1 MLTWHTLMP
10 KCTISWSIVKSAA
23 SGKLLQ
29 FLDRQS
35 ALITQGAKQLR
46 SSRLLVTAR
55 NTEAFDEHLGVMQLH
70 SVFLLSALGSW
81 MPKVQNKHWRCTTDC
96 QHPTLTLVCKS
107 IGCGC
112 IPKIGS
118 SLSGKPPDGWARYI
132 TRTQQGNTT
141 KLASLHVPW
150 WGELLHR
157 LRKAN
162 RYLTT
167 VCMIETVW
175 MG

>member
-96 QHPTLTLVCKS
+96 QHPTLTLVCKKYWLWLYTKS
-107 IGCGC
+107 WI
-112 IPKIGS
+112 I
-118 SLSGKPPDGWARYI
+118 SLREAAGWLSEVHHQNA
-132 TRTQQGNTT
+132 TGQHHQTCQPSCAMVEGTT
-141 KLASLHVPW
+141 P
-150 WGELLHR
+150 
-157 LRKAN
+157 
-162 RYLTT
+162 
-167 VCMIETVW
+167 
-175 MG
+175 